1 MGRDRMRREGTN
13 HRVRGWGGGEA
24 CLPNSILF
32 NIALEH
38 FKNDSSTF
46 SPVNALVSRNISSL
60 RNLTNNK

>member
-1 MGRDRMRREGTN
+1 MRREG
-13 HRVRGWGGGEA
+13 RDRGGKREWCGGGGVGEA